1 MPITPFLSGR
11 SFQPETLQCMGVAFE
26 TACKELGL
34 ADKAHPFTQ
43 TVAELV
49 ITFAD
54 KNERDP
60 IALSQRVLDT
70 LRKR

>member
-1 MPITPFLSGR
+1 MPITPFLIGR
-11 SFQPETLQCMGVAFE
+11 SYQPETLQCMGVAFE
-26 TACKELGL
+26 TVCQELGL
-34 ADKAHPFTQ
+34 ADRGNPYAE

-54 KNERDP
+54 RDERDP
-60 IALSQRVLDT
+60 VALSQRVLDT